1 MARSATPILDLQ
13 APLKK
18 PAISLTLMG
27 LLKALPAAIGLIA
40 LFMGILIFVFTHN
53 IQVPHWLGEGFSPL
67 AAIDNLFEQSPFE
80 ASLWLLLL
88 MFLATLVHETGHA
101 TAALFLKWDLIEFR
115 VLPLSIQKK
124 NGRWT
129 AKVSL
134 NYWPTACVSAYPA
147 KLSGFHSN
155 IRLFALAG
163 PMANLATGT
172 LAVLIHSFDLGP
184 KFSAVLA
191 IFMIWSFFLGVFNL
205 LPLRMQTFEVDGYI
219 AFVGARNPRWLA
231 MRVAAI
237 KLARHIH
244 DGKPVQSMNRKWIAL
259 AESPERASW
268 QNRVGIWLAYCYWLE
283 QKNFDRAALMLE
295 KLLLHSDRFDEAAR
309 GFLFAECSVS
319 SAHQGEKLRA
329 RAWKERSAQFA
340 TTEYFRRRSN
350 SFVAWVEGDSEQAY
364 QEALLAKDAIFTFDV
379 PDQEAALRIWSL
391 WIEDLD
397 KQRKE
402 MKTDSTSKPDQ
413 KPVPSSTV

>member
-163 PMANLATGT
+163 PMANLAHRHPGRVDSFIRSRTK
-172 LAVLIHSFDLGP
+172 VLSCLGDFHDLVI
-184 KFSAVLA
+184 FS
-191 IFMIWSFFLGVFNL
+191 W
-205 LPLRMQTFEVDGYI
+205 
-219 AFVGARNPRWLA
+219 
-231 MRVAAI
+231 
-237 KLARHIH
+237 
-244 DGKPVQSMNRKWIAL
+244 
-259 AESPERASW
+259 
-268 QNRVGIWLAYCYWLE
+268 
-283 QKNFDRAALMLE
+283 
-295 KLLLHSDRFDEAAR
+295 
-309 GFLFAECSVS
+309 
-319 SAHQGEKLRA
+319 
-329 RAWKERSAQFA
+329 
-340 TTEYFRRRSN
+340 
-350 SFVAWVEGDSEQAY
+350 
-364 QEALLAKDAIFTFDV
+364 
-379 PDQEAALRIWSL
+379 RI
-391 WIEDLD
+391 
-397 KQRKE
+397 
-402 MKTDSTSKPDQ
+402 
-413 KPVPSSTV
+413 